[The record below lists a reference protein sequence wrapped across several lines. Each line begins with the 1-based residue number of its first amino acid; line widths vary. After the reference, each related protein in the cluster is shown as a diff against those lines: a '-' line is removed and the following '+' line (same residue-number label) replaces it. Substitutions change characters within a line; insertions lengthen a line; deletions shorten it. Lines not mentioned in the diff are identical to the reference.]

1 MFSRQPDRT
10 TMTTPMLK
18 AMANPLRRRILAEL
32 SAVEAARATDL
43 AVRLGVPANSLSFH
57 LRVLAEARI
66 IEDAP
71 ELARDKRDR
80 VWRAVPGGLSVGSP
94 GRPSRSD
101 DALALQAYL
110 GQEAEDQIRQLRA
123 VVDWGT
129 KYANGSEPEA
139 RALLDISSLMLNAG
153 EVEELEQGVLEL
165 LRRTK
170 GRSIAA
176 AGDGTERKLWNFSMV
191 MAREDLPGLRQRPV
205 FLP

>member
-1 MFSRQPDRT
+1 MSNPEPETRQPERT

-32 SAVEAARATDL
+32 SAVEAARAADL

-57 LRVLAEARI
+57 LRVLAEAHI

-94 GRPSRSD
+94 NQPSETD

-129 KYANGSEPEA
+129 KYATGSEPEA
-139 RALLDISSLMLNAG
+139 RAMLDISSLRLNAR
-153 EVEELEQGVLEL
+153 EAEELEEGVLEL

-170 GRSIAA
+170 AGSIAA
-176 AGDGTERKLWNFSMV
+176 SGDGTERKLWNFSMV
-191 MAREDLPGLRQRPV
+191 MAREDLPGLR
-205 FLP
+205 